1 MFNLT
6 NKVRSCERSEP
17 RSNLIRY
24 TQTQNFQQNQIR
36 KIFDMLFFLSKLFD
50 FFVRRCPLFGRS
62 TFAHRSNLVLEN
74 VKLL

>member
-36 KIFDMLFFLSKLFD
+36 KIFDMLFFIQVFRLFCKEMAI
-50 FFVRRCPLFGRS
+50 VRAFDVCS
-62 TFAHRSNLVLEN
+62 SE
-74 VKLL
+74 